1 MNKKGQFIFVG
12 VMVAIMIFITVVVL
26 ITPLKEAVT
35 IGRDSDHLDCDNQN
49 ITTGQKATC
58 ILVDMWLFYFVGT
71 AMAGGIG
78 FITAKRI
85 RERMG

>member
-1 MNKKGQFIFVG
+1 MNKKGQTVFVG
-12 VMVAIMIFITVVVL
+12 IMVAIMVFITLVVL

-35 IGRDSDHLDCDNQN
+35 IGRDSDHLDCGNQN

-58 ILVDMWLFYFVGT
+58 ILVDLWLFYFVGV

-78 FITAKRI
+78 FITGRRI
-85 RERMG
+85 QQRI